1 MNVKVVEEPV
11 TSLGEYACVSI
22 GFTVDRVFDILED
35 ELGHFVLTERVLERS
50 YTKDYDAIDSG
61 GPVKWAEQFDLTN
74 WVLFGA
80 FVNGRRVGGAALAVN
95 TAGLTMLEDRSD
107 LAVLWDVRV
116 SSDVRGQGVGSALFR
131 TAEQCAIA
139 KGCRELKVETQD
151 VNVPACR
158 FYARHGCVLRAIDRF
173 AYPELPNEVQLLWYK
188 DLSGAGTG

>member
-80 FVNGRRVGGAALAVN
+80 FVNSRRVGGAALAVN

-131 TAEQCAIA
+131 AAEQCAIA
-139 KGCRELKVETQD
+139 KGCHELKVETQD

-158 FYARHGCVLRAIDRF
+158 FYARHACVLRAIDRF

-188 DLSGAGTG
+188 DLSGVGTG